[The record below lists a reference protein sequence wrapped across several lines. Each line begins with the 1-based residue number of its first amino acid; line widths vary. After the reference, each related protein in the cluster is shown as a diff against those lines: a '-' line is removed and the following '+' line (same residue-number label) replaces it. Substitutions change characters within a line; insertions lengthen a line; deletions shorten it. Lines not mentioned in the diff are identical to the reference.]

1 MGVDWFAVRAA
12 MEPYHLITWGE
23 SMHLS
28 FAAALAL
35 NAACDMIDVR
45 LRVAQEERAHAR

>member
-1 MGVDWFAVRAA
+1 VDWFAARAA
-12 MEPYHLITWGE
+12 LEPYHLVTWGE
-23 SMHLS
+23 HMNLS

-45 LRVAQEERAHAR
+45 LRVAEEDRRRAL